1 MIVTSI
7 INCWFAIK
15 LDRKNKKRRKEENST
30 ADKQIERL
38 ANVEKF

>member
-7 INCWFAIK
+7 INCWFVIK
-15 LDRKNKKRRKEENST
+15 LDRKNKKKKKENST